1 MHGRLWHS
9 LLHAREHFGAV
20 EAIYVLVTAGILLR
34 MATAGARREAAQ
46 AGLGDRRARHSPRF
60 ACRRFSLASLV
71 G

>member
-1 MHGRLWHS
+1 
-9 LLHAREHFGAV
+9 
-20 EAIYVLVTAGILLR
+20 